1 MELPVND
8 RSHHVQFGR
17 TTSAHRPQFA
27 YTNER
32 TKMNAGTPSALTAYL
47 NDIGEHEL
55 LNKAEEV
62 ELSEQIRAGQQ
73 ATTKMQTGDY
83 RDLQELRRLERVV
96 KKAKHAKERF
106 ILGNLRL
113 VVSVAKKYPVTG
125 SLELEDLIQE
135 GNIGLEHAVEKFD
148 GRKGF
153 KFSTYGTFWIRQAIN
168 RLIDQHSNL
177 IRIPADTHSA
187 LRRQLREVDASEPEL
202 SLEMNR
208 VHALTRVTSLDG
220 PVLVGEEKELYSFLA
235 SDQESPEDSISHW
248 HNDELVEQ
256 ALGKMTPKVR
266 QMVSYRFGLDDGVE
280 RTFREIGDLI
290 GISAESAR
298 RAVAKTLSGLAND
311 QTLNPVA

>member
-1 MELPVND
+1 
-8 RSHHVQFGR
+8 
-17 TTSAHRPQFA
+17 
-27 YTNER
+27 
-32 TKMNAGTPSALTAYL
+32 MNAGTPSALTAYL

>member
-1 MELPVND
+1 
-8 RSHHVQFGR
+8 
-17 TTSAHRPQFA
+17 
-27 YTNER
+27 
-32 TKMNAGTPSALTAYL
+32 MNAGTPSALTAYL

-125 SLELEDLIQE
+125 SLELEDLVQE

-187 LRRQLREVDASEPEL
+187 LRRQLREADASEPEL

-248 HNDELVEQ
+248 HNNELVEQ

-298 RAVAKTLSGLAND
+298 RAVAKTLNRLAND

>member
-1 MELPVND
+1 
-8 RSHHVQFGR
+8 
-17 TTSAHRPQFA
+17 
-27 YTNER
+27 
-32 TKMNAGTPSALTAYL
+32 MNAGTPSALTAYL
-47 NDIGEHEL
+47 NDIGEHKL

-125 SLELEDLIQE
+125 SLELEDLVQE

-187 LRRQLREVDASEPEL
+187 LRRQLREADASEPEL

-220 PVLVGEEKELYSFLA
+220 PILVGEEKELYSFLA

-248 HNDELVEQ
+248 HNNELVEQ

-298 RAVAKTLSGLAND
+298 RAVAKTLNRLAND